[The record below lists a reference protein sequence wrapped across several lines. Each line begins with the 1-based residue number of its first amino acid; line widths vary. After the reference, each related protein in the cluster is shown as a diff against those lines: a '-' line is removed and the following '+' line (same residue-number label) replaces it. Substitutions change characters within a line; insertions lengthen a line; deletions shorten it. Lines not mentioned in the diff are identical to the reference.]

1 MRCLW
6 LSLSASLLQ
15 IRMHGVY
22 IHERALYLESGLCS
36 CRWAASERVRDEAL
50 GVGER
55 EGRGRGGLVERVL
68 WMGCVVCDGAI
79 ATGWEGWGS
88 EGAGGPA
95 GGYEGAEEEEEGV
108 FRDTRWTHSDGREG
122 EARTRKG
129 GRGGRARS
137 RCACVAVV
145 ALSSWPGAMWRG
157 SSMRTA
163 PNGCLWR
170 PDPTHR
176 GEGGR
181 VRGSG
186 LLTKQ
191 YAICTLHRSAVRTAT
206 LYNNN
211 TLCTYAPAF

>member
-1 MRCLW
+1 M
-6 LSLSASLLQ
+6 
-15 IRMHGVY
+15 
-22 IHERALYLESGLCS
+22 
-36 CRWAASERVRDEAL
+36 
-50 GVGER
+50 
-55 EGRGRGGLVERVL
+55 ERVL
-68 WMGCVVCDGAI
+68 WMGCAVCDGAI

-95 GGYEGAEEEEEGV
+95 GGKGGAVVVVV

-129 GRGGRARS
+129 GRGAGA

-145 ALSSWPGAMWRG
+145 ALAGREWWRSSWPGAMWRG
-157 SSMRTA
+157 SSSRTA
-163 PNGCLWR
+163 GCV
-170 PDPTHR
+170 PVAIDPTRR

-211 TLCTYAPAF
+211 TLCTYVPVF